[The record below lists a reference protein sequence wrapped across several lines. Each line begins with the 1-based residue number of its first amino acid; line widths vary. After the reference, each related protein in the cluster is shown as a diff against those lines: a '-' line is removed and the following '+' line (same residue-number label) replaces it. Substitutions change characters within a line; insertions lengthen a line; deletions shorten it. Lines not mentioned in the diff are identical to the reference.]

1 MENLEK
7 HEINPFALEN
17 FAEKCVLKLV
27 EPFSS
32 HCLAVWQHKT
42 WRSQWL
48 QQDNEISLYTEE
60 YISKDVCCVNLYVV
74 LFQEFVSND
83 NELSMLKNYIHS
95 FNTGSINAHKDGSR
109 FWIRDKG
116 PIVET

>member
-1 MENLEK
+1 M
-7 HEINPFALEN
+7 
-17 FAEKCVLKLV
+17 KCGVIDGCSKITRY
-27 EPFSS
+27 
-32 HCLAVWQHKT
+32 HCTQK
-42 WRSQWL
+42 
-48 QQDNEISLYTEE
+48 E
-60 YISKDVCCVNLYVV
+60 YISKDVCCGNLYVV

>member
-1 MENLEK
+1 MTRYL
-7 HEINPFALEN
+7 
-17 FAEKCVLKLV
+17 CTLK
-27 EPFSS
+27 
-32 HCLAVWQHKT
+32 
-42 WRSQWL
+42 
-48 QQDNEISLYTEE
+48 E
-60 YISKDVCCVNLYVV
+60 YIGKDVCCVNLYVV